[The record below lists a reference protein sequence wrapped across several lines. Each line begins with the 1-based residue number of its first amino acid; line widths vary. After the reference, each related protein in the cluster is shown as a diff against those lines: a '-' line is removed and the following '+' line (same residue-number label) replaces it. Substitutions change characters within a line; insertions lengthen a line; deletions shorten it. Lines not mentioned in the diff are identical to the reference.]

1 MNQTWERRTILKAI
15 TGAGFTLTGHKV
27 WAQASTGQGILAK
40 LQAAKSV
47 RVGIANQ
54 PPFSGLNPDGTLT
67 GLAPTLAQAVM
78 TKLGVPGME
87 ASLATYGELIPG
99 MQAGRWDFVAASLTV
114 NKQRCEQVKFS
125 DPIAFDGS
133 TIVSL
138 KGKLPNPPKLLAD
151 IVSQKLTVG
160 AQAGG
165 ANSRAALAAGVQQ
178 TNLRQFPDDNA
189 VIDGL
194 VAGRIQVAFGANS
207 SLKRAYSSRNMEFD
221 VVFPVPD
228 SPPPGSA
235 CAFRMEDTDL
245 HEAFQKELRAM
256 KLSGQYLEIAR
267 KFGFDTPPNLME
279 RTDEEVCKRA

>member
-1 MNQTWERRTILKAI
+1 MNRNVGRRTVLKLA
-15 TGAGFTLTGHKV
+15 GATFALTASRV
-27 WAQASTGQGILAK
+27 WAQAASGDGTLAR

-54 PPFSGLNPDGTLT
+54 PPFSGLAPDGTLT
-67 GLAPTLAQAVM
+67 GLGPTLAQAIM

-87 ASLATYGELIPG
+87 GSIATYGELIPG
-99 MQAGRWDFVAASLTV
+99 MQAGRWEFVAASLTI
-114 NKQRCEQVKFS
+114 NKQRCTQVSFS

-133 TIVSL
+133 TIVSV
-138 KGKLPNPPKLLAD
+138 KGQLPNPPKLLAD

-160 AQAGG
+160 TQAGG
-165 ANSRAALAAGVQQ
+165 SNSRAALAAGVEQAH
-178 TNLRQFPDDNA
+178 LRQFPDDNA

-207 SLKRAYSSRNMEFD
+207 SLRRAYSSRDMEFD
-221 VVFPVPD
+221 VVYPVPD

-235 CAFRMEDTDL
+235 CAFRREDTDL

-256 KLSGQYLEIAR
+256 KQSGQYLEIAQ
-267 KFGFDTPPNLME
+267 KFGFDTPPDMMNLTAEEMCE
-279 RTDEEVCKRA
+279 RT